1 MTISIEQFN
10 KLITRDEFNERMDN
24 LEAKFATK
32 DDINMILNAI
42 DGFAKKTEIS
52 EQERFM
58 NQSAHDRFQNKL
70 DNHEVRIN
78 KLEKQTV

>member
-1 MTISIEQFN
+1 MTTSIEQFN
-10 KLITRDEFNERMDN
+10 KLITRDEFNEKW
-24 LEAKFATK
+24 EEVATK
-32 DDINMILNAI
+32 DDINMILTAI
-42 DGFAKKTEIS
+42 DGLAKKTEIS